1 MNTEKTQSAA
11 ADDEVD
17 EIARRLVDL
26 TLAGIDASAR
36 ALSFALDRIAGPE
49 PDEDEF
55 DRHRANDERE

>member
-1 MNTEKTQSAA
+1 MVEQKTQSAA

-36 ALSFALDRIAGPE
+36 ALSFALDRIVGPE

-55 DRHRANDERE
+55 ERHGVSDERE